1 MKLEIRMNLWAAG
14 ILAASLLNSIAQPAA
29 VTITNYV
36 TVTVTNVVTI
46 TNVVP
51 PSAPLT
57 PPAAAAIGAGVPP
70 APAMAPKNHWQNDVS
85 VGLTLARGNSDTMLF
100 TADYLAQYKTPLNEY
115 KFGADGAYGDQDS
128 KDTVNFYKAFGQWNH
143 LFTDRFFGYVRAD
156 GLRDI
161 IANVDYRFTIGPG
174 AGYYL
179 LKATNTTLAVEA
191 GDAFEAQHLDGE
203 GDQTFDTVRF
213 AERFEH
219 KVNDHVRIWENVEI
233 LPQVD
238 KFDNY
243 VVNSE
248 VGLETALSKSFTLK
262 TFLDDSYDHRPAPGK
277 LKNDVRL
284 VTALGYKF

>member
-1 MKLEIRMNLWAAG
+1 MNFNARIHLCAAG
-14 ILAASLLNSIAQPAA
+14 ILAASLIPATAQPET
-29 VTITNYV
+29 VTVTNYV

-46 TNVVP
+46 TNLVP
-51 PSAPLT
+51 VPLT
-57 PPAAAAIGAGVPP
+57 ATAPAEATMVAGSPP
-70 APAMAPKNHWQNDVS
+70 APAIAPKNHWENAVS
-85 VGLTLARGNSDTMLF
+85 VGLTLARGNSDSMLF
-100 TADYLAQYKTPLNEY
+100 TADYLAQYKTPLDEY
-115 KFGADGAYGDQDS
+115 KIGLDGAYGDQDS
-128 KDTVNFYKAFGQWNH
+128 KDTVNFYKGFGQWNH
-143 LFTDRFFGYVRAD
+143 LFTDRFFGYVRGD

-161 IANVDYRFTIGPG
+161 IAEVDYRFTIGPG
-174 AGYYL
+174 VGYYL

-191 GDAFEAQHLDGE
+191 GDAFEAQRLDDQ
-203 GDQTFDTVRF
+203 GDKTFDTIRF

-243 VVNSE
+243 IVNSE
-248 VGLETALSKSFTLK
+248 VGLETALSKSFSLK
-262 TFLDDSYDHRPAPGK
+262 TFLDDSYDNRPAPGK

>member
-1 MKLEIRMNLWAAG
+1 MKLKTKISLWAAG
-14 ILAASLLNSIAQPAA
+14 ILAASLLAATAQPAT
-29 VTITNYV
+29 VTVTNYV

-46 TNVVP
+46 TNMMTATP
-51 PSAPLT
+51 APT
-57 PPAAAAIGAGVPP
+57 APAAAAIAAEVPP
-70 APAMAPKNHWQNDVS
+70 APAIAPKSRWQNAVS
-85 VGLTLARGNSDTMLF
+85 VGLTLARGNTESMLF
-100 TADYLAQYKTPLNEY
+100 TADYLAQRKTPFDEY
-115 KFGADGAYGDQDS
+115 KIGLDGAYGDQDS
-128 KDTVNFYKAFGQWNH
+128 KDTVNYYKAFGQWNH
-143 LFTDRFFGYVRAD
+143 LFTDRFFGYMRAD
-156 GLRDI
+156 GLKDV
-161 IANVDYRFTIGPG
+161 IAEVDYRLTIGPG
-174 AGYYL
+174 VGYYL
-179 LKATNTTLAVEA
+179 LKAANTTLAVEA
-191 GDAFEAQHLDGE
+191 GDAFEAQRLDGQ

-243 VVNSE
+243 IVNAE
-248 VGLETALSKSFTLK
+248 VGLEAALSKSFSLK